1 LGEVVDLLSL
11 KDAKV
16 SGEAIRQLSVDELKA
31 LAPVRQKLTQSK
43 AKLSGYRQTLESTY
57 GNTLRLHTYSLVA
70 LGFERL
76 VWVEV

>member
-1 LGEVVDLLSL
+1 MFCL
-11 KDAKV
+11 K
-16 SGEAIRQLSVDELKA
+16 AIRQLSVDEMQA
-31 LAPVRQKLTQSK
+31 LAPVQQKLAQSK

-57 GNTLRLHTYSLVA
+57 GNTLRLHVYSVVA